1 MTPPRTTGADGLPL
15 HRWGDL
21 PAELATVTMLRE
33 RRLRLASDQ
42 QHVAWY
48 MRVGN
53 HGRGDHPLYRIA
65 DAVPLPPLRGK
76 AAAAYTAAR
85 TCARCG
91 VTGTYRLTPTS
102 HGTHG
107 QRLLDYDCL
116 QAELASVSRARW
128 VRERHAAVAWAAGV
142 LADDRVVLVDER
154 IAAGNQVGH
163 IHAATLDG
171 TVLADG
177 TVEHG
182 DMPTYS
188 RTELAGRRLIAW
200 DNWWVYRLAD
210 GDAHG
215 RRLTQ
220 WLMRP
225 DPHGGLYHQQH
236 PPADPRDVVQ
246 TMREQLALMARDEHP
261 DGPPGT
267 CPTLPET
274 GLVPC
279 GEPLTDSG
287 VCVEHR
293 RPLLLAALAGGGHA

>member
-91 VTGTYRLTPTS
+91 VTGTHRLIPNS
-102 HGTHG
+102 NGTHG
-107 QRLLDYDCL
+107 RRLLDTACVA
-116 QAELASVSRARW
+116 AELASLSRARW
-128 VRERHAAVAWAAGV
+128 LRERIAVPAWAAGV
-142 LADDRVVLVDER
+142 LADDRVVLIQER
-154 IAAGNQVGH
+154 IAAGTQVGRV
-163 IHAATLDG
+163 HAATLDG
-171 TVLADG
+171 AVLLDG
-177 TVEHG
+177 RVEHG
-182 DMPTYS
+182 DPPAYT
-188 RTELAGRRLIAW
+188 RRELAGRRLIAW
-200 DNWWVYRLAD
+200 DSWWVYRLAE
-210 GDAHG
+210 GDSHG
-215 RRLTQ
+215 QRLTS

-225 DPHGGLYHQQH
+225 DPHGGLEHQR
-236 PPADPRDVVQ
+236 PPAGADPRDVVA
-246 TMREQLALMARDEHP
+246 TMREQLALMAADEHP

-267 CPTLPET
+267 CPVLPET
-274 GLVPC
+274 GLTPC
-279 GEPLTDSG
+279 GAELTPSG
-287 VCVEHR
+287 VCEVHR
-293 RPLLLAALAGGGHA
+293 RPLLLAALAGGR